1 MYNARMDA
9 TFTLVLEPIE
19 DGWWLATIPEVPGAV
34 SQGATQD
41 EARAMVLDAMRE
53 VLAAS
58 RERALREKSARAL
71 VETLRLAA

>member
-1 MYNARMDA
+1 MEP

-19 DGWWLATIPEVPGAV
+19 DGWWLASIPEVPGAI

-41 EARAMVLDAMRE
+41 EARAMAIDAMAE
-53 VLAAS
+53 GLAAG
-58 RERALREKSARAL
+58 RERALREKSANAL

>member
-1 MYNARMDA
+1 MDA

-19 DGWWLATIPEVPGAV
+19 DGWWLATIPEVPGAI

-41 EARAMVLDAMRE
+41 EARAMVVDALHE
-53 VLAAS
+53 ILVAS
-58 RERALREKSARAL
+58 RERAMREKSSDAL